1 MNLCA
6 CKQQKAD
13 TNHVKKQNRN
23 RSYMRIQPLPQRAS
37 IYFGQIRQST
47 GGYIACVMSGNFV
60 QRGECAIVDK
70 WKRAEAA
77 LRCGADLVI
86 ELPLPFAVST
96 AEKFAAGGISLL
108 NGLNCIDRLTFGSE
122 TGDIDLIVKTAEYLL
137 SEKFKADIRPEIDG
151 GTPFASARSRAAA
164 LNLGCAEILNN
175 SNDIL
180 GVEYVKALI
189 QSNSSIK
196 SEAIKRHAIGHDK
209 GSSGD
214 FASASEVRRILRSGG
229 DPWRFMPEAAAEIL
243 KSGYNPAI
251 LANLERA
258 VLYKLRTM
266 SAGDIRKLPDISE
279 GIEYRIK
286 AAAGNAGSIEEL
298 YSMIKSKR
306 YSHARIRRIVLSAL
320 LGIRSAH
327 SEKMPYI
334 RILGMNEN
342 GRDIIGRALLPVI
355 GGYGDAKKFG
365 VTELYELEAAATD
378 IYGLMTECV
387 TPAGMEYKKKL
398 IRL

>member
-1 MNLCA
+1 MLKSKNVTGLICEFNPFHNGHQYILD
-6 CKQQKAD
+6 K
-13 TNHVKKQNRN
+13 
-23 RSYMRIQPLPQRAS
+23 
-37 IYFGQIRQST
+37 IRQST

-108 NGLNCIDRLTFGSE
+108 NGLNCVDRLTFGSE

-196 SEAIKRHAIGHDK
+196 PEAIKRHAIGHDK

-387 TPAGMEYKKKL
+387 TPAGMEYKKQL
-398 IRL
+398 IKV

>member
-1 MNLCA
+1 MLKSKNVTGLICEFNPFHNGHQYILD
-6 CKQQKAD
+6 K
-13 TNHVKKQNRN
+13 
-23 RSYMRIQPLPQRAS
+23 
-37 IYFGQIRQST
+37 IRQST

-108 NGLNCIDRLTFGSE
+108 NGLNCVDRLTFGSE

-196 SEAIKRHAIGHDK
+196 PEAIKRHAIGHDK

>member
-1 MNLCA
+1 MLKSKNVTGLICEFNPFHNGHQYILD
-6 CKQQKAD
+6 K
-13 TNHVKKQNRN
+13 
-23 RSYMRIQPLPQRAS
+23 
-37 IYFGQIRQST
+37 IRQST

-108 NGLNCIDRLTFGSE
+108 NGLNCVDRLTFGSE

-196 SEAIKRHAIGHDK
+196 PEAIKRHAIGHDK

-320 LGIRSAH
+320 LGIHSAH

-387 TPAGMEYKKKL
+387 TPAGMEYKKQL
-398 IRL
+398 IKV

>member
-1 MNLCA
+1 MLKSKNVTGLICEFNPFHNGHQYILD
-6 CKQQKAD
+6 K
-13 TNHVKKQNRN
+13 
-23 RSYMRIQPLPQRAS
+23 
-37 IYFGQIRQST
+37 IRQST

-86 ELPLPFAVST
+86 ELPLPYAVST

-108 NGLNCIDRLTFGSE
+108 NGLNCVDRLTFGSE
-122 TGDIDLIVKTAEYLL
+122 TGDIDLIVTTAEYLL

-180 GVEYVKALI
+180 GVEYVKSLI

-196 SEAIKRHAIGHDK
+196 PEAIKRHAIGHDK

-342 GRDIIGRALLPVI
+342 GRDIIGKALLPVI

-387 TPAGMEYKKKL
+387 TPAGMEYKKQL
-398 IRL
+398 IKV

>member
-1 MNLCA
+1 MLKSKTVTGLICEFNPFHNGHQYILD
-6 CKQQKAD
+6 K
-13 TNHVKKQNRN
+13 
-23 RSYMRIQPLPQRAS
+23 
-37 IYFGQIRQST
+37 IRQST

>member
-1 MNLCA
+1 MLKSKNVTGLICEFNPFHNGHQYILD
-6 CKQQKAD
+6 K
-13 TNHVKKQNRN
+13 
-23 RSYMRIQPLPQRAS
+23 
-37 IYFGQIRQST
+37 IRQST

-108 NGLNCIDRLTFGSE
+108 NGLNCVDRLTFGSE

-196 SEAIKRHAIGHDK
+196 PEAIKRHAIGHDK

-342 GRDIIGRALLPVI
+342 GRDIIGKALLPVI

>member
-1 MNLCA
+1 MLKSKTVTGLICEFNPFHNGHQYILD
-6 CKQQKAD
+6 K
-13 TNHVKKQNRN
+13 
-23 RSYMRIQPLPQRAS
+23 
-37 IYFGQIRQST
+37 IRQST

-108 NGLNCIDRLTFGSE
+108 NGLNCVDRLTFGSE

-196 SEAIKRHAIGHDK
+196 PEAIKRHAIGHDK

-214 FASASEVRRILRSGG
+214 FASASEVRRILRSDGA
-229 DPWRFMPEAAAEIL
+229 PWRFMPEAAAEIL

-387 TPAGMEYKKKL
+387 MPAGMEYKKQL
-398 IRL
+398 IKV